1 MKPIWISLTVLLLA
15 LPNISFT
22 TAVEKVSIYDID
34 NNTVNLS
41 AFEVRQRLDQL
52 DGLVDLKYTSDVEKN
67 IKYYL
72 GRRKKSLSRIIGKS
86 ELYFPI
92 FEHYLLVNNLPDE
105 LKYLSVI
112 ESALNPKAR
121 SSAGAG
127 GLWQFMRGTGLK
139 QGLKIGS
146 YIDERNDPIKST
158 EAAFDY
164 LNNLYNRYNDWTLAL
179 AAYNCGPGRVN
190 RAIKQARTMDYWKLR
205 KYLPAETR
213 NYVPAFIAAAYVM
226 NYYHDHEVQST
237 PTKYKFEDLK
247 TISVFESNSFYEIS
261 RISGVNYH
269 EVVELNP
276 AYKKNFIPKS
286 ENGNYLTLPI
296 EGMMK
301 FRDTKRQSKL
311 NRFYNSNQ
319 SNYNQYMNIPKD
331 MTQSTYIVQKGESID
346 YVANLLKCTTGD
358 LVEWNKMKKA
368 SVFVGQELVIF
379 FNKKKS
385 VSSSINKTIPVN
397 QQQQTNEKVEYK
409 RVLYHYIQR
418 GETLG
423 KINSYYPDVTLS
435 EIIQLNNLVGEI
447 KLVPGEK
454 LKIKEL

>member
-1 MKPIWISLTVLLLA
+1 MKSIWISLTVLLLA
-15 LPNISFT
+15 LPNLSFT
-22 TAVEKVSIYDID
+22 TTVEKTSTIGID
-34 NNTVNLS
+34 NNSINLS

-52 DGLVDLKYTSDVEKN
+52 GGLVDLKYTTDVEKN

-72 GRRKKSLSRIIGKS
+72 GRRKKNLSRIIGKS
-86 ELYFPI
+86 EMYFPI

-112 ESALNPKAR
+112 ESALNPKAI

-127 GLWQFMRGTGLK
+127 GLWQFMRRTGLK

-164 LNNLYNRYNDWTLAL
+164 LNELYNRYDDWTLAL

-205 KYLPAETR
+205 RYLPAETR

-226 NYYHDHEVQST
+226 NYYHNHEIQAT
-237 PTKYKFEDLK
+237 PAKYKFEDLK
-247 TISVFESNSFYEIS
+247 TISVYESNSFYEIA
-261 RISGVNYH
+261 RISEVNYH

-276 AYKKNFIPKS
+276 AYKKNFIPRA

-301 FRDTKRQSKL
+301 FKDVKRQSKL

-319 SNYNQYMNIPKD
+319 SNYNEYMNIPES
-331 MTQSTYIVQKGESID
+331 MIQSNYIVQKGESID
-346 YVANLLKCTTGD
+346 YVASLLKCTKED
-358 LVEWNKMKKA
+358 LVRWNKMKRA
-368 SVFVGQELVIF
+368 SVFVGQELVVF
-379 FNKKKS
+379 FKKKNS
-385 VSSSINKTIPVN
+385 NSSKTYKSTPVSTKQN
-397 QQQQTNEKVEYK
+397 NEKVEYK

-423 KINSYYPDVTLS
+423 QINHYYPDVTLS
-435 EIIQLNNLVGEI
+435 DIIRLNNLVGEI